1 MHLSSNASIEWY
13 LQVNS
18 FWYKSYIFGCI
29 KPKLPQYVQLEPI
42 MVDGEEV
49 KDEVINV
56 GCAVKF
62 SNQERMQL

>member
-1 MHLSSNASIEWY
+1 MHLSSNASIDWY
-13 LQVNS
+13 LQVKS
-18 FWYKSYIFGCI
+18 FWCKSCIFGLM
-29 KPKLPQYVQLEPI
+29 KPKLPKYVQLEPI